1 MQEDIEHR
9 AVTLAMNVSK
19 MTGRTFRNALAKL
32 LHFLKTKRQQ
42 HQQVKPRGKQSVK
55 KLIGQNQGVTRV
67 DLSHD
72 DDVKQF
78 EHVARKYGVDYAITK
93 VKGEK
98 PRYLIFFK
106 ARDADALTQAF
117 TEYSR
122 KTVEKE
128 KKPSVL
134 KKLRD
139 LSAVVK
145 GKVLE
150 RTREKQRGQSR

>member
-9 AVTLAMNVSK
+9 AVTLAINTGK

-32 LHFLKTKRQQ
+32 LHFLKNKHQQ
-42 HQQVKPRGKQSVK
+42 HKQVKPCGKQSVK
-55 KLIGQNQGVTRV
+55 KLIGQNQGVSRV
-67 DLSHD
+67 NLSHD

-106 ARDADALTQAF
+106 ARDNDALTAALEEYTAQRMRGKDKQALHSKLQQPSLAGQ
-117 TEYSR
+117 ERVARQKEVSR
-122 KTVEKE
+122 
-128 KKPSVL
+128 
-134 KKLRD
+134 
-139 LSAVVK
+139 
-145 GKVLE
+145 
-150 RTREKQRGQSR
+150 

>member
-9 AVTLAMNVSK
+9 AVTLAINTGK
-19 MTGRTFRNALAKL
+19 MTGRTFRNALVKL
-32 LHFLKTKRQQ
+32 LHFLKNKHQQ
-42 HQQVKPRGKQSVK
+42 HKQVKPCGKQSVK
-55 KLIGQNQGVTRV
+55 KLIGQNQGVSRV

-106 ARDADALTQAF
+106 ARDNDALTAALE
-117 TEYSR
+117 EYTAQR
-122 KTVEKE
+122 VRGKE
-128 KKPSVL
+128 KPSL
-134 KKLRD
+134 HSKLQQPS
-139 LSAVVK
+139 LTEQ
-145 GKVLE
+145 E
-150 RTREKQRGQSR
+150 RAARQKEVSR

>member
-19 MTGRTFRNALAKL
+19 MTGRTFRNALVKL
-32 LHFLKTKRQQ
+32 LHFLKNKHQQ
-42 HQQVKPRGKQSVK
+42 HKQVKPRGKQSVK

-106 ARDADALTQAF
+106 ARDNDALTAALEEYTAQRMRGRDKQALH
-117 TEYSR
+117 S
-122 KTVEKE
+122 
-128 KKPSVL
+128 
-134 KKLRD
+134 KLRQPS
-139 LSAVVK
+139 LA
-145 GKVLE
+145 GQE
-150 RTREKQRGQSR
+150 RAARQKEVSR

>member
-9 AVTLAMNVSK
+9 AVTLAINVSK
-19 MTGRTFRNALAKL
+19 MTGRTFRNALVKL
-32 LHFLKTKRQQ
+32 LHFLKNKHQQ
-42 HQQVKPRGKQSVK
+42 HKQVKPCGKQSVK
-55 KLIGQNQGVTRV
+55 KLIGQNQGVSRM

-106 ARDADALTQAF
+106 ARDNDALTSALE
-117 TEYSR
+117 EYTAQR
-122 KTVEKE
+122 MRGKE
-128 KKPSVL
+128 KPSL
-134 KKLRD
+134 HSKLQQPS
-139 LSAVVK
+139 LA
-145 GKVLE
+145 GQE
-150 RTREKQRGQSR
+150 RVARQKEVSR

>member
-9 AVTLAMNVSK
+9 AVTLAINAGK

-32 LHFLKTKRQQ
+32 LHFLKNKHQQ
-42 HQQVKPRGKQSVK
+42 HKQVKPCGKQSVK
-55 KLIGQNQGVTRV
+55 KLIGQNQGVSRV

-93 VKGEK
+93 VKSEK

-106 ARDADALTQAF
+106 ARDNDALTAALE
-117 TEYSR
+117 EYTAQR
-122 KTVEKE
+122 MRGKG
-128 KKPSVL
+128 KPSL
-134 KKLRD
+134 HSKLQQPS
-139 LSAVVK
+139 LA
-145 GKVLE
+145 GQE
-150 RTREKQRGQSR
+150 RVARQKEVSR

>member
-9 AVTLAMNVSK
+9 AITLAMNVSK

-32 LHFLKTKRQQ
+32 LHFLKNKHQQ

-98 PRYLIFFK
+98 PRYLVFFK
-106 ARDADALTQAF
+106 AKDTDALTAAF
-117 TEYSR
+117 KEFTA
-122 KTVEKE
+122 KTLKREE
-128 KKPSVL
+128 KPSVL
-134 KKLRD
+134 AQLRRLKAATKPLD
-139 LSAVVK
+139 HAK
-145 GKVLE
+145 NKE
-150 RTREKQRGQSR
+150 RAR

>member
-32 LHFLKTKRQQ
+32 LHFLKNKHQQ
-42 HQQVKPRGKQSVK
+42 HKQVKPCGKQSVK
-55 KLIGQNQGVTRV
+55 KLIGQNQGVSRV

-106 ARDADALTQAF
+106 ARDNDALTAALE
-117 TEYSR
+117 EYTAQR
-122 KTVEKE
+122 MRGKE
-128 KKPSVL
+128 KPSL
-134 KKLRD
+134 HSKLQQPS
-139 LSAVVK
+139 LA
-145 GKVLE
+145 GQE
-150 RTREKQRGQSR
+150 RAARQKEVSR

>member
-9 AVTLAMNVSK
+9 AVTLAINVSK
-19 MTGRTFRNALAKL
+19 MTGRTFRNALVKL
-32 LHFLKTKRQQ
+32 LHFLRNKHQQ
-42 HQQVKPRGKQSVK
+42 HKQVKPCGKQSVK
-55 KLIGQNQGVTRV
+55 KLIGQNQGVSRV

-106 ARDADALTQAF
+106 ARDNDALTAALEEYTAQRMRGKDKQALHSKLQQPSLAGQ
-117 TEYSR
+117 ERVARQKEVSR
-122 KTVEKE
+122 
-128 KKPSVL
+128 
-134 KKLRD
+134 
-139 LSAVVK
+139 
-145 GKVLE
+145 
-150 RTREKQRGQSR
+150 

>member
-9 AVTLAMNVSK
+9 AVTLAINAGK

-32 LHFLKTKRQQ
+32 LHFLKNKHQQ

-106 ARDADALTQAF
+106 ARDNDALTAALEEYTAQRMRGKDKQALHSKLQQPSLAGQ
-117 TEYSR
+117 ERVARQKEVSR
-122 KTVEKE
+122 
-128 KKPSVL
+128 
-134 KKLRD
+134 
-139 LSAVVK
+139 
-145 GKVLE
+145 
-150 RTREKQRGQSR
+150 

>member
-9 AVTLAMNVSK
+9 AVTLAINVSK

-32 LHFLKTKRQQ
+32 LHFLKNKHQQ
-42 HQQVKPRGKQSVK
+42 HKQVKPCGKQSVK
-55 KLIGQNQGVTRV
+55 KLIGQNQGVSRV

-106 ARDADALTQAF
+106 ARDNDALTAALE
-117 TEYSR
+117 EYTAQRVRGKDKASLHSR
-122 KTVEKE
+122 LQQPSLAGQERVARQKE
-128 KKPSVL
+128 V
-134 KKLRD
+134 
-139 LSAVVK
+139 
-145 GKVLE
+145 
-150 RTREKQRGQSR
+150 SR

>member
-1 MQEDIEHR
+1 M
-9 AVTLAMNVSK
+9 
-19 MTGRTFRNALAKL
+19 
-32 LHFLKTKRQQ
+32 
-42 HQQVKPRGKQSVK
+42 KPCGKQSVK

-106 ARDADALTQAF
+106 ARDNDALTAALE
-117 TEYSR
+117 EYTAQR
-122 KTVEKE
+122 MRGKG
-128 KKPSVL
+128 KPSL
-134 KKLRD
+134 HSKLQQPS
-139 LSAVVK
+139 LA
-145 GKVLE
+145 GQE
-150 RTREKQRGQSR
+150 RVARQKEVSR

>member
-19 MTGRTFRNALAKL
+19 MTGRMFRNALVKL
-32 LHFLKTKRQQ
+32 LHFLKNKHQQ
-42 HQQVKPRGKQSVK
+42 HKQVKPCGKQSVK
-55 KLIGQNQGVTRV
+55 KLIGQNQGVSRV

-106 ARDADALTQAF
+106 ARDNDALTAALE
-117 TEYSR
+117 EYTAQRVRGKDKALLHS
-122 KTVEKE
+122 
-128 KKPSVL
+128 
-134 KKLRD
+134 KLRQPS
-139 LSAVVK
+139 LA
-145 GKVLE
+145 GQE
-150 RTREKQRGQSR
+150 RAARQKDVSR

>member
-9 AVTLAMNVSK
+9 AVTLAISAGK
-19 MTGRTFRNALAKL
+19 MTGRTFRNVLVKL
-32 LHFLKTKRQQ
+32 LHFLKSKHQQ

-55 KLIGQNQGVTRV
+55 KLIGQNQGVSRV

-93 VKGEK
+93 VKSEQ

-106 ARDADALTQAF
+106 ARDNDALTAALEEYTAQRMRGKDKQALHSKLQQPSLAGQ
-117 TEYSR
+117 ERVARQKEVSR
-122 KTVEKE
+122 
-128 KKPSVL
+128 
-134 KKLRD
+134 
-139 LSAVVK
+139 
-145 GKVLE
+145 
-150 RTREKQRGQSR
+150 

>member
-9 AVTLAMNVSK
+9 AVTLAINTGK

-32 LHFLKTKRQQ
+32 LHFLKNKHQQ
-42 HQQVKPRGKQSVK
+42 HKQVKPRGKQSVK
-55 KLIGQNQGVTRV
+55 KLIGQNQGVSRV

-106 ARDADALTQAF
+106 ARDNDALTAALEEYTVQRVRGKDKQALH
-117 TEYSR
+117 S
-122 KTVEKE
+122 
-128 KKPSVL
+128 
-134 KKLRD
+134 KLRQPS
-139 LSAVVK
+139 LA
-145 GKVLE
+145 GQE
-150 RTREKQRGQSR
+150 RVAWQKEVSR

>member
-9 AVTLAMNVSK
+9 AVTLAINTGK

-32 LHFLKTKRQQ
+32 LHFLKNKHQQ
-42 HQQVKPRGKQSVK
+42 HKQVKPCGKQSVK
-55 KLIGQNQGVTRV
+55 KLIGQNQGVSRV

-106 ARDADALTQAF
+106 ARDNDALTAALEEYTAQRVRGKDKQALH
-117 TEYSR
+117 S
-122 KTVEKE
+122 
-128 KKPSVL
+128 
-134 KKLRD
+134 KLRQPS
-139 LSAVVK
+139 LA
-145 GKVLE
+145 GQE
-150 RTREKQRGQSR
+150 RVARQKEVSR

>member
-9 AVTLAMNVSK
+9 AVTLAINTGK
-19 MTGRTFRNALAKL
+19 MTGRTFCNALVKL
-32 LHFLKTKRQQ
+32 LHFLKNKHQQ
-42 HQQVKPRGKQSVK
+42 HKQVKPCGKQSVK
-55 KLIGQNQGVTRV
+55 KLIGQNQGVSRV

-106 ARDADALTQAF
+106 ARDNDALTAALEEYTVQRVRGKDKQALH
-117 TEYSR
+117 S
-122 KTVEKE
+122 
-128 KKPSVL
+128 
-134 KKLRD
+134 KLRQPS
-139 LSAVVK
+139 LA
-145 GKVLE
+145 GQE
-150 RTREKQRGQSR
+150 RAARKKEVSR

>member
-19 MTGRTFRNALAKL
+19 MTGRTFRNALVKL
-32 LHFLKTKRQQ
+32 LHFLKNKHQQ
-42 HQQVKPRGKQSVK
+42 HKQVKPCGKQSVK

-78 EHVARKYGVDYAITK
+78 ERVARKYGVDYAITK

-106 ARDADALTQAF
+106 ARDNDALTAALEEYTVQRVRGKDKQALH
-117 TEYSR
+117 S
-122 KTVEKE
+122 
-128 KKPSVL
+128 
-134 KKLRD
+134 KLRQPS
-139 LSAVVK
+139 LA
-145 GKVLE
+145 GQE
-150 RTREKQRGQSR
+150 RAARKKEVSR

>member
-9 AVTLAMNVSK
+9 AVTLAISAGK
-19 MTGRTFRNALAKL
+19 MTGRTFRNVLVKL
-32 LHFLKTKRQQ
+32 LHFLKSKRQQ

-55 KLIGQNQGVTRV
+55 KLIGQNQGVSRV

-98 PRYLIFFK
+98 TRYLIFFK
-106 ARDADALTQAF
+106 ARDNEALTAALEEYTALRMRGKDKQALH
-117 TEYSR
+117 S
-122 KTVEKE
+122 
-128 KKPSVL
+128 
-134 KKLRD
+134 KLRQPS
-139 LSAVVK
+139 LA
-145 GKVLE
+145 GQE
-150 RTREKQRGQSR
+150 RAARQKEVSR

>member
-9 AVTLAMNVSK
+9 AVTLAINTGK

-32 LHFLKTKRQQ
+32 LHFLKNKHQQ
-42 HQQVKPRGKQSVK
+42 HKQVKPRGKQSVK
-55 KLIGQNQGVTRV
+55 KLIGQNQGVSRV

-106 ARDADALTQAF
+106 ARDNDALTAALEEYTVQRVRGKDKQALH
-117 TEYSR
+117 S
-122 KTVEKE
+122 
-128 KKPSVL
+128 
-134 KKLRD
+134 KLRQPS
-139 LSAVVK
+139 LA
-145 GKVLE
+145 GQE
-150 RTREKQRGQSR
+150 RAARQKEVSR

>member
-9 AVTLAMNVSK
+9 AVTLAINTGK

-32 LHFLKTKRQQ
+32 LHFLKNKHQQ
-42 HQQVKPRGKQSVK
+42 HKQVKPCGKQSVK
-55 KLIGQNQGVTRV
+55 KLIGQNQGVSRV

-106 ARDADALTQAF
+106 ARDNDALTAALE
-117 TEYSR
+117 EYTAQR
-122 KTVEKE
+122 MRGKE
-128 KKPSVL
+128 KPSL
-134 KKLRD
+134 HSKLQQPS
-139 LSAVVK
+139 LA
-145 GKVLE
+145 GQE
-150 RTREKQRGQSR
+150 RVARQKEVSR

>member
-19 MTGRTFRNALAKL
+19 MTGRTFRNALVKL
-32 LHFLKTKRQQ
+32 LHFLKNKHQQ
-42 HQQVKPRGKQSVK
+42 HKQVKPRGKQSVK

-106 ARDADALTQAF
+106 ARDNDALTAALEEYTVQRVRGKDKQALH
-117 TEYSR
+117 S
-122 KTVEKE
+122 
-128 KKPSVL
+128 
-134 KKLRD
+134 KLRQPS
-139 LSAVVK
+139 LA
-145 GKVLE
+145 GQE
-150 RTREKQRGQSR
+150 RAARKKEVSR

>member
-1 MQEDIEHR
+1 MQEESEHR
-9 AVTLAMNVSK
+9 AVTLAINTGK

-32 LHFLKTKRQQ
+32 LHFLKNKHQQ
-42 HQQVKPRGKQSVK
+42 HKQVKPRGKQSVK
-55 KLIGQNQGVTRV
+55 KLIGQNQGVSRV

-106 ARDADALTQAF
+106 ARDNDALTAALEEYTVQRVRGKDKQALH
-117 TEYSR
+117 S
-122 KTVEKE
+122 
-128 KKPSVL
+128 
-134 KKLRD
+134 KLRQPS
-139 LSAVVK
+139 LA
-145 GKVLE
+145 GQE
-150 RTREKQRGQSR
+150 RAARQKEVSR

>member
-9 AVTLAMNVSK
+9 AVTLAINAGK

-32 LHFLKTKRQQ
+32 LHFLKNKHQQ
-42 HQQVKPRGKQSVK
+42 HKQVKPCGKQSVK

-106 ARDADALTQAF
+106 ARDNDALTAALE
-117 TEYSR
+117 EYTAQR
-122 KTVEKE
+122 MRGKG
-128 KKPSVL
+128 KPSL
-134 KKLRD
+134 HSKLQQPS
-139 LSAVVK
+139 LA
-145 GKVLE
+145 GQE
-150 RTREKQRGQSR
+150 RVARQKEVSR

>member
-9 AVTLAMNVSK
+9 AVTLAINTGK
-19 MTGRTFRNALAKL
+19 MTGRTFRNALVKL
-32 LHFLKTKRQQ
+32 LHFLKNKRQQ
-42 HQQVKPRGKQSVK
+42 HKQVKPRGKQSVK
-55 KLIGQNQGVTRV
+55 KLIGQNQGVSRV

-106 ARDADALTQAF
+106 ARDNDVLTAALE
-117 TEYSR
+117 EYTAQR
-122 KTVEKE
+122 MRGKG
-128 KKPSVL
+128 KPSL
-134 KKLRD
+134 HSKLQQPS
-139 LSAVVK
+139 LA
-145 GKVLE
+145 GQE
-150 RTREKQRGQSR
+150 RVARQKEVSR

>member
-9 AVTLAMNVSK
+9 AVTLAINASK

-32 LHFLKTKRQQ
+32 LHFLKNKHQQ
-42 HQQVKPRGKQSVK
+42 HKQVKPCGKQSVK
-55 KLIGQNQGVTRV
+55 KLIGQNQGVSRV
-67 DLSHD
+67 DLSHE

-106 ARDADALTQAF
+106 ARDNDALTAALE
-117 TEYSR
+117 EYTAQR
-122 KTVEKE
+122 MHGKD
-128 KKPSVL
+128 KPSL
-134 KKLRD
+134 HSKLRQPS
-139 LSAVVK
+139 LT
-145 GKVLE
+145 GQE
-150 RTREKQRGQSR
+150 RAARQKEVSR

>member
-9 AVTLAMNVSK
+9 AVTLAINTGK

-32 LHFLKTKRQQ
+32 LHFLKNKHQQ

-55 KLIGQNQGVTRV
+55 KLIGQNQGVSRV

-106 ARDADALTQAF
+106 ARDNDALMAALEEYTAQRMRGKDKQALH
-117 TEYSR
+117 S
-122 KTVEKE
+122 
-128 KKPSVL
+128 
-134 KKLRD
+134 KLRQPS
-139 LSAVVK
+139 LA
-145 GKVLE
+145 GQE
-150 RTREKQRGQSR
+150 RAARQKEVSR

>member
-19 MTGRTFRNALAKL
+19 MTGRTFRNALVKL
-32 LHFLKTKRQQ
+32 LHFLKNKHQQ
-42 HQQVKPRGKQSVK
+42 HKQVKPCGKQSVK

-78 EHVARKYGVDYAITK
+78 ERVARKYGVDYAITK

-106 ARDADALTQAF
+106 ARDNDALTAALE
-117 TEYSR
+117 EYTAQRVRGKDKASLHSKLQQPSLTGQERAARQKEVSR
-122 KTVEKE
+122 
-128 KKPSVL
+128 
-134 KKLRD
+134 
-139 LSAVVK
+139 
-145 GKVLE
+145 
-150 RTREKQRGQSR
+150 

>member
-32 LHFLKTKRQQ
+32 LHFLKNKHQQ
-42 HQQVKPRGKQSVK
+42 HKQVKPCGKQSVK
-55 KLIGQNQGVTRV
+55 KLIGQNQGVSRV

-106 ARDADALTQAF
+106 ARDNDALMAALEEYTAQRMRGKDKQALH
-117 TEYSR
+117 S
-122 KTVEKE
+122 
-128 KKPSVL
+128 
-134 KKLRD
+134 KLRQPS
-139 LSAVVK
+139 LA
-145 GKVLE
+145 GQE
-150 RTREKQRGQSR
+150 RAARQKEVSR

>member
-19 MTGRTFRNALAKL
+19 MTGRTFRNALVKL
-32 LHFLKTKRQQ
+32 LHFLKNKHQQ
-42 HQQVKPRGKQSVK
+42 HKQVKPQGKQSVK
-55 KLIGQNQGVTRV
+55 KLIGQNQGVSRV

-106 ARDADALTQAF
+106 ARDNDVLTAALE
-117 TEYSR
+117 EYTARRVRGKDKSSLHSKLQQPSLTGQERAARQKEVSR
-122 KTVEKE
+122 
-128 KKPSVL
+128 
-134 KKLRD
+134 
-139 LSAVVK
+139 
-145 GKVLE
+145 
-150 RTREKQRGQSR
+150 

>member
-9 AVTLAMNVSK
+9 AVTLAINVGK

-32 LHFLKTKRQQ
+32 LHFLKNKHQQ
-42 HQQVKPRGKQSVK
+42 HKQVKPRGKQSVK

-67 DLSHD
+67 DSSHD

-106 ARDADALTQAF
+106 ARDNDALTAALE
-117 TEYSR
+117 EYTAQR
-122 KTVEKE
+122 MRGKG
-128 KKPSVL
+128 KPSL
-134 KKLRD
+134 HSKLQQPS
-139 LSAVVK
+139 LA
-145 GKVLE
+145 GQE
-150 RTREKQRGQSR
+150 RVARQKEVSR

>member
-19 MTGRTFRNALAKL
+19 MTGRTFRNALVKL
-32 LHFLKTKRQQ
+32 LHFLKNKHQQ
-42 HQQVKPRGKQSVK
+42 HKQVKPQGKQSVK
-55 KLIGQNQGVTRV
+55 KLIGQNQGVSRV

-106 ARDADALTQAF
+106 ARDNDALTAALEEYTAQRMRGKDKQALHSKLQQPSLAGQ
-117 TEYSR
+117 ERVARQKEVSR
-122 KTVEKE
+122 
-128 KKPSVL
+128 
-134 KKLRD
+134 
-139 LSAVVK
+139 
-145 GKVLE
+145 
-150 RTREKQRGQSR
+150 